1 MTTVRM
7 QRVLLYQPVIGM
19 ETACLAVRRLSGA
32 IPVPLIAL
40 RTALR
45 KTVTPAQVTVY
56 RAVSRDTGVMFV
68 KTTVV

>member
-19 ETACLAVRRLSGA
+19 ENACLAVRRLSGA
-32 IPVPLIAL
+32 IPVLLIAL
-40 RTALR
+40 ITALER
-45 KTVTPAQVTVY
+45 TVTPAQVNVY
-56 RAVSRDTGVMFV
+56 RAVSRATGVMFA